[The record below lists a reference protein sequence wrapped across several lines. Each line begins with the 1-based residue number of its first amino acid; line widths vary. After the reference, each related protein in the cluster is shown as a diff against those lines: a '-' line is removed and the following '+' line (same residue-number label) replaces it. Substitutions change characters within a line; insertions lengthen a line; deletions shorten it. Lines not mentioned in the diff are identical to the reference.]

1 MRYDRDIPFPVKQYA
16 NNAVG
21 RDFVVA
27 DLHGCLDLFEKK
39 LDRAGFDPERDVVYS
54 VGDLCDRGA
63 RSFDTLCLIE
73 KPWFRFVPGNHEAML
88 LTYLNVR
95 GSDYHR
101 ASDFLYNGGY
111 WIDELTEPQRRHLR
125 DVLVPILF
133 EAPLVMQVADED
145 CPFNVLHAEAMDK
158 REKMLCDADFR
169 DMTLIEKQATPLAWS
184 RRLVGKSQRL
194 LNEHTVVAA
203 NGTMIA
209 EPALH
214 PGLSLTYVGHTILEQ
229 PILHKSHLF
238 IDGGAYMAEAGNEAA
253 GLSLLNH
260 RDTVR
265 MLRAAGV
272 AL

>member
-1 MRYDRDIPFPVKQYA
+1 MKYDRDIPFPVKQYA

-39 LDRAGFDPERDVVYS
+39 LEQAGFDPERDIVYS
-54 VGDLCDRGA
+54 VGDLCDRGH

-88 LTYLNVR
+88 LTFLNVR
-95 GSDYHR
+95 GSDYHS
-101 ASDFLYNGGY
+101 ASDFWHNGGY
-111 WIDELTEPQRRHLR
+111 WIDDLTEAQRRHLR
-125 DVLVPILF
+125 DVLVPILVD
-133 EAPLVMQVADED
+133 APLVMQVADEV
-145 CPFNVLHAEAMDK
+145 CPFNVLHAEAMD
-158 REKMLCDADFR
+158 RRAQMLRDVDFLNDATVEKL
-169 DMTLIEKQATPLAWS
+169 ATPLSWG
-184 RRLVGKSQRL
+184 RRLVGSAQRL
-194 LNEHTVVAA
+194 LNENTVVAA

-209 EPALH
+209 EPAMH
-214 PGLSLTYVGHTILEQ
+214 PGLALTYVGHTILEQ